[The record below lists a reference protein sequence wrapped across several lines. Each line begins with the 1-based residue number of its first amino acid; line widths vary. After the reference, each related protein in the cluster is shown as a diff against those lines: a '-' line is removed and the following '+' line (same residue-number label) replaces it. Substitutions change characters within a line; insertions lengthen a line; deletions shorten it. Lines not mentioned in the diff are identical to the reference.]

1 MISGLGSW
9 ASAAFSKVQNTEH
22 VRENKSQ
29 GNLELELEFMLYRSF
44 LNGLIKIN
52 WTVFSKCAYPGPIS
66 RDSLRLGGVK
76 CLFFLKNLLI
86 VLPINTAD
94 SEHSYGTSL
103 AVQWLRPCFHYRG
116 HRFLLVEV
124 LRSYKPCG
132 QNRKKKNAATIIN

>member
-1 MISGLGSW
+1 
-9 ASAAFSKVQNTEH
+9 
-22 VRENKSQ
+22 
-29 GNLELELEFMLYRSF
+29 MLYRSF

-94 SEHSYGTSL
+94 SEHNYATSL

-116 HRFLLVEV
+116 HRFLLVEA
-124 LRSYKPCG
+124 LRSYKPFG
-132 QNRKKKNAATIIN
+132 QNRKKKRMPLPAEINYKIHLELKKKASKTLKKNIESREGCVSYQILNML

>member
-1 MISGLGSW
+1 
-9 ASAAFSKVQNTEH
+9 
-22 VRENKSQ
+22 
-29 GNLELELEFMLYRSF
+29 MLYRSF

-66 RDSLRLGGVK
+66 RDSLRLGGIK

-94 SEHSYGTSL
+94 SEHNYATSL

-116 HRFLLVEV
+116 HRFLLVEA
-124 LRSYKPCG
+124 LRSYKPFG
-132 QNRKKKNAATIIN
+132 QNIKKKRMLLPAEINYKIHLELKKKAQKTLKKNIESREGCVSYQILNML

>member
-1 MISGLGSW
+1 
-9 ASAAFSKVQNTEH
+9 
-22 VRENKSQ
+22 
-29 GNLELELEFMLYRSF
+29 MLYRSF

-66 RDSLRLGGVK
+66 RDSLRLGGIK

-94 SEHSYGTSL
+94 SEHNYATSL

-116 HRFLLVEV
+116 HRFLLVEA
-124 LRSYKPCG
+124 LRSYKPFG
-132 QNRKKKNAATIIN
+132 QNRKKKRMLLPAEINYKIHLELKKKAQKTLKKNIESREGCVSYQILNML